1 MLLCATTSFTLMP
14 VPDAL
19 CIIFACPVVTIFL
32 SALVLKDRINIPKV
46 AAGLA
51 LFTGVVC
58 VSKPPFIFQSVFHK
72 ITENHGTIPEAIE
85 ALINYLSKHS
95 QDLPQVTLFVQTKK
109 VLVQNS
115 ANNRFI
121 IFSTII
127 GLTRYSLLMTK
138 GF

>member
-72 ITENHGTIPEAIE
+72 MTDNPGSIPEAIE
-85 ALINYLSKHS
+85 TLMNYLSK
-95 QDLPQVTLFVQTKK
+95 QKTED
-109 VLVQNS
+109 
-115 ANNRFI
+115 I
-121 IFSTII
+121 
-127 GLTRYSLLMTK
+127 
-138 GF
+138 